1 MNQPSNEYW
10 AERFAQLE
18 ALAHEL
24 GIEIYVEV
32 QNDYQRAVKEI
43 IRELAEWYSVI
54 LEDDVSYA
62 EVQKLL
68 TNKQVEDFR
77 MDVDDYIKLASQAEI
92 AESWQKTLEK
102 AAARQRITRLDSIMV
117 KLQQHIESLFG
128 KQEKLL
134 YDGLQKLYEQEYYH
148 TAFEIEKGFGVGH
161 EFGGVNTDKLEAILK
176 KPWAPDGANFSDRVW
191 KHKENLVSTLRQELV
206 RAAIRGDDFRTATKN
221 LSNKMNVSQ
230 SAAGRLVMTES
241 AFFASKSMADCMEEF
256 DVEEYQFVATL
267 DMRTSTICRDMD
279 KKVFKMK
286 DFAPGTTAPPLHCHC
301 RSHISPYFADAA
313 ISERVARGQDGK
325 TYMIPSNMNYRDWER
340 VYVKKEISL
349 EDWKKSLNKKGND
362 GIIEIRK
369 LMARKSIVEM
379 SFNDVTE
386 IGKNISER
394 FDISKHLG
402 DKQKIKEIYSNFREM
417 GGTVEFAKGS
427 YAQNKQ
433 MLTAAF
439 SYYPKIWADFLNN
452 EGKKIYTVKV
462 ARGFFC
468 NGAVMGNGKRYETK
482 FADFKNGYISIH
494 MNGVR
499 KTTPY
504 HEIGHMVEY
513 INPNALRLSKEFL
526 SYRTA
531 GENFVRLKD
540 IFQNSKYGLK
550 EVTKK
555 DDFISPYIGKEYKN
569 ATEVLSMGLEQIFE
583 PTDFSK
589 NMLEKKRITDDEEYF
604 YFILGMLA
612 LA

>member
-1 MNQPSNEYW
+1 MTTSIWQVIRLMNQPSNEYW

-54 LEDDVSYA
+54 LEDNISYA

-68 TNKQVEDFR
+68 TNKQADDFR
-77 MDVDDYIKLASQAEI
+77 MDVDDYIKMASQAEI

-102 AAARQRITRLDSIMV
+102 AAARQRITRLDSIMIR
-117 KLQQHIESLFG
+117 LQQHIESLFG
-128 KQEKLL
+128 KQERLL

-161 EFGGVNTDKLEAILK
+161 EFGDVNTDKLEAILK
-176 KPWAPDGANFSDRVW
+176 KPWAPDGANFSNRVW

-206 RAAIRGDDFRTATKN
+206 SAVIRGDDFRTATKS
-221 LSNKMNVSQ
+221 LSDKMNVSQ

-313 ISERVARGQDGK
+313 ISERVARGHDGK

-349 EDWKKSLNKKGND
+349 EDWKKSLNKK
-362 GIIEIRK
+362 E
-369 LMARKSIVEM
+369 
-379 SFNDVTE
+379 NDVIIDIKDSQNYRKVERLGEAVEVHTPKHSFKVNRLADMPME
-386 IGKNISER
+386 MYLSEKSNLKPKEAHTIHATLKEVAKMVNAPKGAELPRVYVVSPEEMRATASYLANSNNLFIVQGVFTKDFESTGYAGSGYLSTAVHEMLHWKDAQEYVLQKGKITDQGKYLRYRIEQDRKMLEKLDIGEEEAKNISKYAAN
-394 FDISKHLG
+394 S
-402 DKQKIKEIYSNFREM
+402 
-417 GGTVEFAKGS
+417 FAKGRFDEV
-427 YAQNKQ
+427 YA
-433 MLTAAF
+433 
-439 SYYPKIWADFLNN
+439 
-452 EGKKIYTVKV
+452 E
-462 ARGFFC
+462 
-468 NGAVMGNGKRYETK
+468 
-482 FADFKNGYISIH
+482 
-494 MNGVR
+494 
-499 KTTPY
+499 
-504 HEIGHMVEY
+504 
-513 INPNALRLSKEFL
+513 
-526 SYRTA
+526 YRTDKL
-531 GENFVRLKD
+531 LK
-540 IFQNSKYGLK
+540 K
-550 EVTKK
+550 V
-555 DDFISPYIGKEYKN
+555 
-569 ATEVLSMGLEQIFE
+569 
-583 PTDFSK
+583 
-589 NMLEKKRITDDEEYF
+589 
-604 YFILGMLA
+604 
-612 LA
+612 